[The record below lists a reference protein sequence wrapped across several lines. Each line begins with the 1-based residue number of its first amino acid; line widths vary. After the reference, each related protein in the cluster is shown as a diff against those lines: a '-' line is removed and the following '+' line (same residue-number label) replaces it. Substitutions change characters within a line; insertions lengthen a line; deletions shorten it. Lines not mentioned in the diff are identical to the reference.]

1 MKNNLIFVILILAI
15 GTSYGQVTKV
25 TNKSFPTNFDQS
37 KFNKIKEFTNEMI
50 AYDGKILE
58 IKNSRN
64 NTPFY
69 KLELGEDSYLWTVLM
84 FKNED
89 NLIGDK
95 IRVVGYL
102 NKIDQKDANEE
113 YLTGEKYMVMA
124 LGLVDFENENFLF
137 VSSGYKQKQQWIKG
151 EIPGQ

>member
-1 MKNNLIFVILILAI
+1 
-15 GTSYGQVTKV
+15 
-25 TNKSFPTNFDQS
+25 
-37 KFNKIKEFTNEMI
+37 MI

-69 KLELGEDSYLWTVLM
+69 KLELGNDKYLWTVLM

-89 NLIGDK
+89 NVIGEK

-102 NKIDQKDANEE
+102 NKIDQKTTDEE
-113 YLTGEKYMVMA
+113 YLKKEKYMVLA
-124 LGLVDFENENFLF
+124 LGLVDFEKENFLF
-137 VSSGYKQKQQWIKG
+137 VSSGYKQKEQWIKG
-151 EIPGQ
+151 KIPSQ